1 MVVDQNSVVVL
12 RYKIR
17 SWLLDGKCVESRVC
31 CPLYWAAVQYTGGM
45 YTGFRYF
52 PPTLKKTTSVLPVLH
67 MLHRSFSSNL
77 TCHFLT
83 FFFFC
88 LPPQKG
94 KEQLPYMQSIKIPIP
109 DYLGNTQNTFDVSF
123 CIWWYTGVLSLSFF
137 SLSFSY
143 LYTGK
148 VFSDTSILMHSF
160 LCEPFGCIQEGQ
172 LH

>member
-1 MVVDQNSVVVL
+1 MESV
-12 RYKIR
+12 RR
-17 SWLLDGKCVESRVC
+17 VEC
-31 CPLYWAAVQYTGGM
+31 AVPCTGQH
-45 YTGFRYF
+45 YNILVECTQVSN
-52 PPTLKKTTSVLPVLH
+52 TSLPHWKNTSILPVLH

-83 FFFFC
+83 FFFLLSSPSKREGTTTIHKKHKNSHTWLF
-88 LPPQKG
+88 G
-94 KEQLPYMQSIKIPIP
+94 KYS
-109 DYLGNTQNTFDVSF
+109 TAFDVSF
-123 CIWWYTGVLSLSFF
+123 CIWWYTGVLSIPLF

-172 LH
+172 LHQSRNQKALFFSQCVLD